1 MVTRRYPLDRDTVS
15 TGLPETL
22 CGDTRCVMTAA
33 TITTPHASVANAIR
47 LAVVDP
53 DLRVLACTPA
63 LGSTLGVDPATV
75 AGQPLLARVHPDDRA
90 ALQTGIERVRFS
102 GSEQIAQH
110 IRFRTA
116 GGDWREDRVHVARVQ
131 GVEGRETYALLVD
144 TAAPAEPTLAERLD
158 QAEQARRRSGSTRPG
173 RLALDDLSPR
183 EREVLA
189 LVLDGYRVSTI
200 ARSMYLSPSTVR
212 NHLSAI
218 FRKFGVK
225 SQAELVEELHR
236 AEVDLTEESAARAAS
251 AARTTLPGS

>member
-1 MVTRRYPLDRDTVS
+1 MTHS
-15 TGLPETL
+15 TL
-22 CGDTRCVMTAA
+22 
-33 TITTPHASVANAIR
+33 TTPHRSVANAIR

-53 DLRVLACTPA
+53 ELKVLACTPA
-63 LGSTLGVDPATV
+63 LASTLGVDPATV

-90 ALQTGIERVRFS
+90 ALVSGLERVRFS
-102 GSEQIAQH
+102 GSEHIAQH

-116 GGDWREDRVHVARVQ
+116 GGVWREDKVHVARVESL
-131 GVEGRETYALLVD
+131 EGHETYALLMD
-144 TAAPAEPTLAERLD
+144 TATSAEPTLAERLD
-158 QAEQARRRSGSTRPG
+158 EAERARKRSGNHRPG
-173 RLALDDLSPR
+173 HLSLDALSPR

-218 FRKFGVK
+218 FRKFGVT

-236 AEVDLTEESAARAAS
+236 VDLDHAV
-251 AARTTLPGS
+251 